1 MEAFSSKEPKRQKFA
16 LFVLDDIVEHLGPAY
31 FSEEDFSQIVQTVCN
46 FVNNKTSSIRQAA
59 SYGIGVVA
67 QHSGSAFKVNCQAC
81 LVALKTG
88 IEMEPTAKVT
98 EKKIKLTQFHHARD
112 NAIASLG
119 KVLKHQNENLDAQ
132 TCSEMIQYWLKL
144 LPIKHDIEE
153 AQMQYDFLADFVL
166 QRLETLCGA
175 NPVGVAEQLAVI
187 FGDCFNIKF
196 FDDKE
201 PAQAAT
207 KLKIANSVRYL
218 MDQAGS
224 PVSETFR
231 QKCEGLEAK
240 HKQNIENAYVYQGP
254 G

>member
-144 LPIKHDIEE
+144 L
-153 AQMQYDFLADFVL
+153 

-254 G
+254 S